1 MNITPLFVSPLMQV
15 QLDFDLEKL
24 TEFAFE
30 MWNKDKNGAQL
41 TNRGGWHSGDI
52 SKETHEEFIRL
63 KKEISQYVQKYHLEV
78 FRGMVFKGNIIQ
90 HFGNIWVNINKKYH
104 YNEWHVHPYSTIS
117 GAYYI
122 KHDGSKEQG
131 DIMFKNPFG
140 SYLETS
146 HWPQGLI
153 ESPNEVTSGFINIK
167 PSSNALFIFPSW
179 IEHKVENN
187 LKDNTRISLSF
198 NTQPI
203 LENNNG

>member
-1 MNITPLFVSPLMQV
+1 MNITPLFTSPLMQV
-15 QLDFDLEKL
+15 QLDLDLEKL
-24 TEFAFE
+24 SEFAFQLQ
-30 MWNKDKNGAQL
+30 NKDKKGFHL
-41 TNRGGWHSGDI
+41 TNRGGWQSGDI

-90 HFGNIWVNINKKYH
+90 NFGNIWVNINEQYH

-140 SYLETS
+140 VYLEAS

-153 ESPNEVTSGFINIK
+153 ERPNEVTSGFINIK
-167 PSSNALFIFPSW
+167 PSSNALFIFPAW
-179 IEHKVENN
+179 LEHKVENN